1 MKYYHDVAEKDGK
14 EYIFEAQLCAGQDKR
29 LELNSLDHLGKI
41 AVNARFSALLAF
53 LAELRVLSMPAAT
66 RYTLSSIYWNK

>member
-1 MKYYHDVAEKDGK
+1 MHLFQIIVMKYYHDVAEKDGK

-53 LAELRVLSMPAAT
+53 LAELRV
-66 RYTLSSIYWNK
+66 